1 MEIESGKGMGETG
14 RSQEANRQEVNGQG
28 TQEAAGIRPPY
39 PLTRSSCHL
48 PAFVDPLIF
57 LAMDLQLSNAV
68 LTATF
73 SNEIP
78 NLVTGTIQLAG
89 AQHAINVQLQGNFL
103 SDIAG
108 CSLEIINHVPK
119 IDNALLAK
127 LHRMQSGMVGEM
139 TASRRITQTLRKSAP
154 PASIVIAPPKGS
166 LKNLLFFE
174 WFNDQRQRIL
184 IHAWHWNLRVSPPRW
199 TQTRAQELA
208 QIKAARLRR
217 KEHFLTRGEE

>member
-1 MEIESGKGMGETG
+1 LGLGSAQSRLK
-14 RSQEANRQEVNGQG
+14 AKNRPHPPNIS
-28 TQEAAGIRPPY
+28 TRPPQSIHRY
-39 PLTRSSCHL
+39 HL
-48 PAFVDPLIF
+48 PAIVDPLIF

-89 AQHAINVQLQGNFL
+89 EQHVIHVELQGNFL

-108 CSLEIINHVPK
+108 CCLEITNHVPK
-119 IDNALLAK
+119 TDIALLSQ
-127 LHRMQSGMVGEM
+127 LHRHQYGTAGEM
-139 TASRRITQTLRKSAP
+139 TASRRITQSLRKSAP
-154 PASIVIAPPKGS
+154 PASVAIAPPKGS

-174 WFNDQRQRIL
+174 WFNEQRQRVL
-184 IHAWHWNLRVSPPRW
+184 IHAWHWTLRVSPPRW
-199 TQTRAQELA
+199 TLTRAQELA

-217 KEHFLTRGEE
+217 KDHLLTRGES

>member
-1 MEIESGKGMGETG
+1 
-14 RSQEANRQEVNGQG
+14 
-28 TQEAAGIRPPY
+28 
-39 PLTRSSCHL
+39 
-48 PAFVDPLIF
+48 
-57 LAMDLQLSNAV
+57 MDLQLSNAV

-89 AQHAINVQLQGNFL
+89 AQHAISVELQGNFL

-119 IDNALLAK
+119 TDNALLAK
-127 LHRMQSGMVGEM
+127 LHRLQTGAVGEM

-154 PASIVIAPPKGS
+154 PASVAIAPPKGS

-174 WFNDQRQRIL
+174 WFNEQRQRVL

-199 TQTRAQELA
+199 NLTRTEELA
-208 QIKAARLRR
+208 QIKNARLRR
-217 KEHFLTRGEE
+217 KEHLLTRGEG

>member
-1 MEIESGKGMGETG
+1 M
-14 RSQEANRQEVNGQG
+14 
-28 TQEAAGIRPPY
+28 
-39 PLTRSSCHL
+39 
-48 PAFVDPLIF
+48 PAIVDPLIF

-89 AQHAINVQLQGNFL
+89 AQHVINVELQGNFL

-108 CSLEIINHVPK
+108 CSLEIVNHVPK
-119 IDNALLAK
+119 TDNALLAK
-127 LHRMQSGMVGEM
+127 LHRHQIGTVGEM

-174 WFNDQRQRIL
+174 WFNEQRQRVL

-199 TQTRAQELA
+199 TLSRAQELA

-217 KEHFLTRGEE
+217 KEHLLTRGEG